1 MQNNN
6 IIIAENEKIFLE
18 FAKNLDIKNIKTN
31 EDIIIWE
38 KERKNSEWE
47 DENIIIIYW
56 KNVSKTIDFI
66 KSNYILI
73 EKIFL
78 AGISN
83 ILSNGE
89 LKVWD
94 IIIPNTFISKTWE
107 TKFLDNTTI
116 WKDYDM
122 KKFWL
127 MLSGISSE
135 TSWENSE
142 FQADIKSENSFTY
155 LKFLESENLLEKTI
169 VVSQIWEEDFTNLVA
184 VVDMMV

>member
-1 MQNNN
+1 VS
-6 IIIAENEKIFLE
+6 
-18 FAKNLDIKNIKTN
+18 
-31 EDIIIWE
+31 IWFWH
-38 KERKNSEWE
+38 NGG
-47 DENIIIIYW
+47 
-56 KNVSKTIDFI
+56 
-66 KSNYILI
+66 
-73 EKIFL
+73 KIFL
-78 AGISN
+78 ADISE

-89 LKVWD
+89 LKKWD
-94 IIIPNTFISKTWE
+94 IVIPNTFISKSGE

-116 WKDYDM
+116 GKDYDM
-122 KKFWL
+122 NKFWL